1 MLKALPYIIMCIPA
15 VLMTVV
21 GILISYAKR
30 DATMINHH
38 HARSFNIN
46 AYSKKVIPLFVFTG
60 ILFSVGGMLL
70 VGKHL
75 AAGITIM
82 FISLMIFTI
91 RFIVIQ
97 KKH

>member
-21 GILISYAKR
+21 GLLISYAKR

-70 VGKHL
+70 VAKHL

>member
-15 VLMTVV
+15 VVMTLV
-21 GILISYAKR
+21 GFLISFAKR

-60 ILFSVGGMLL
+60 VLFSAGGMLL

-82 FISLMIFTI
+82 FISLLIFSI

>member
-21 GILISYAKR
+21 GLLISYAKR

>member
-15 VLMTVV
+15 VVMTLV
-21 GILISYAKR
+21 GFLISFAKR

-60 ILFSVGGMLL
+60 VLFSAGGMLL
-70 VGKHL
+70 VGKLL

>member
-1 MLKALPYIIMCIPA
+1 MIKALPYIVMCIPA
-15 VLMTVV
+15 VIMTLA
-21 GILISYAKR
+21 GFLISFAKR

-46 AYSKKVIPLFVFTG
+46 AYSKKVIPLFIFTG
-60 ILFSVGGMLL
+60 VLFSLGGILL
-70 VGKHL
+70 VAKHL

-82 FISLMIFTI
+82 FISLLIFTI
-91 RFIVIQ
+91 RFIIIQ

>member
-15 VLMTVV
+15 ALMTLV
-21 GILISYAKR
+21 GFLISFAKR

-60 ILFSVGGMLL
+60 VLFSAGGMLL

-82 FISLMIFTI
+82 FISLLIFSI